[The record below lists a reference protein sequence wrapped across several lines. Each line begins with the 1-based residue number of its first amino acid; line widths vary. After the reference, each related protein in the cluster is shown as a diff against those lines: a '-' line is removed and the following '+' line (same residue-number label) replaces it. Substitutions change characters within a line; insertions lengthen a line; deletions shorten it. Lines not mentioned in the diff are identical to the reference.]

1 MFLFHADSK
10 SIKADVDRF
19 FNFKYNLQNPRE
31 TKIHPISG
39 QNKIIL
45 IRTICGKNKKQKKSA
60 ITSLPRSIRGQLYR
74 KTKKPFAVTNGFIYH
89 LLFYVLPDYYS

>member
-31 TKIHPISG
+31 TKTHTISG
-39 QNKIIL
+39 KI
-45 IRTICGKNKKQKKSA
+45 KS
-60 ITSLPRSIRGQLYR
+60 
-74 KTKKPFAVTNGFIYH
+74 F
-89 LLFYVLPDYYS
+89 